1 MIDGAK
7 IAFRNQQTNKCG
19 ACGGGGGDWKKKLL
33 LRSQDKT
40 LFWPHAQRWMLSFKV
55 RCSCRQNQTTLPQVW
70 VLSEARVVMDRA
82 STAGIL
88 VPEDLR
94 QRVIFTFFM
103 LIQRTTDFPA
113 QRLDDCNA
121 RPTEHVYFSIAFA
134 ILLEHWFTQGLG
146 HRWPVP

>member
-1 MIDGAK
+1 MMDG
-7 IAFRNQQTNKCG
+7 
-19 ACGGGGGDWKKKLL
+19 
-33 LRSQDKT
+33 
-40 LFWPHAQRWMLSFKV
+40 
-55 RCSCRQNQTTLPQVW
+55 
-70 VLSEARVVMDRA
+70 A

-103 LIQRTTDFPA
+103 LIQRITDFPA

-134 ILLEHWFTQGLG
+134 ILLEH
-146 HRWPVP
+146 